1 MIIYG
6 ILLLITAAVA
16 YVFGSLSTLVL
27 ASNFLFRYNL
37 NRFGR
42 GNDWLSNFRRVYGLK
57 GALELLL
64 VEAVKDVIPIVIGG
78 LLLGIKGHADVGR
91 AFAGF
96 CLIMG
101 RLWPAFYGLRGT
113 SGIMPLIFTC
123 IFADASLGIAVSV
136 VFIGALAVIRY
147 MPLAAGIAALA
158 AAVAPLLIVEN
169 KVVIYLLAF
178 SGVAVLVKH
187 IKGIAGVVKGTEQ
200 KLAFREDLSY
210 KFETKF

>member
-1 MIIYG
+1 MIVYG

-16 YVFGSLSTLVL
+16 YAFGSLNTLVL

-37 NRFGR
+37 NRLGR

-64 VEAVKDVIPIVIGG
+64 IEAVKDIIPLVIGG
-78 LLLGIKGHADVGR
+78 LLLGIKGHAEVGR

-96 CLIMG
+96 CLVMG
-101 RLWPAFYGLRGT
+101 RLWPAFYGLKGT
-113 SGIMPLIFTC
+113 NGIMPLIFTC
-123 IFADASLGIAVSV
+123 IFADASLGIAVAV
-136 VFIGALAVIRY
+136 VFLGALAAIRY
-147 MPLAAGIAALA
+147 MPVAAGIAALA
-158 AAVAPLLIVEN
+158 AAVAPLLILEN

-178 SGVAVLVKH
+178 SGAAVLVKH
-187 IKGIAGVVKGTEQ
+187 IRGIVRVAKGAEQ
-200 KLAFREDLSY
+200 KISFREDLSY

>member
-1 MIIYG
+1 MIVYG

-16 YVFGSLSTLVL
+16 YAFGCLNTLVL
-27 ASNFLFRYNL
+27 SSNFLFRYNL
-37 NRFGR
+37 NRLGR
-42 GNDWLSNFRRVYGLK
+42 GNDWLSNFRRVYGIK

-96 CLIMG
+96 CLVMG

-113 SGIMPLIFTC
+113 AGIMPLLFTC
-123 IFADASLGIAVSV
+123 IFADASLGIAVAV
-136 VFIGALAVIRY
+136 VFVGALAVIRY

-169 KVVIYLLAF
+169 KIVIYLLAF
-178 SGVAVLVKH
+178 SGGAVLVKH
-187 IKGIAGVVKGTEQ
+187 IRGVGRVIKGKEEKIS
-200 KLAFREDLSY
+200 FREDLSY
-210 KFETKF
+210 KFESKF